1 MENLINLEDND
12 MCYAC
17 GKKNTHGLHLE
28 FTLCERDK
36 SIETNFLPSELHQ
49 GWEGIVHGGVIATV
63 MDEAM
68 AKMAQLLGYHVVTA
82 SLDVRFKDM
91 AKTRELLKVRAEV
104 TKLSKKLIFT
114 KAVAHR
120 EDGKIIAEARAKLMV
135 C

>member
-1 MENLINLEDND
+1 MENLMNLEDND

-17 GKKNTHGLHLE
+17 GKKNKHGLHLE

-36 SIETNFLPSELHQ
+36 SIETDFLPSELHQ
-49 GWEGIVHGGVIATV
+49 GWEGVVHGGIIATV

-68 AKMAQLLGYHVVTA
+68 AKLAHLLGYHVLTA

-104 TKLSKKLIFT
+104 TKLSKKIVYT
-114 KAVAHR
+114 KAVANK
-120 EDGKIIAEARAKLMV
+120 EDGKVIAEAHAKLML